1 MKLGLKVLGACAC
14 ALINVQSGSAAA
26 LAHDDLTAA
35 GAGAANAIVAGA
47 DDISAAVYNPAGL
60 AWQEG
65 VQAMVGSQSN
75 SRGISADTAGSG
87 DGNMRDLSVLAISWL
102 PEGGDWGVSGAIA
115 TPYITQ
121 TNWNN
126 QFTQAIGR
134 TDIQFQRYSLDTF
147 YRVNNTLGIAAGFDI
162 YDTGISLASNASS
175 FAASG
180 WSNVGGHIAT
190 RWQFM
195 PFWMLGVTYRQGT
208 DVSVSN
214 TVGDVFA
221 MTLPDELSVAV
232 AHDLFDD
239 EIRLELAV
247 KRSTWSSLQNLT
259 VENNGTILQS
269 LPTKLKDTTDASLGM
284 TWFWRERTQLR
295 FGYSYLQG
303 ANDLAAYQPA
313 IADLTGHKFTAGFG
327 GKMSGMHLDVSASY
341 ALYPQT
347 TVTGVNAGSY
357 KDSLLTWMFTL
368 SKHF

>member
-1 MKLGLKVLGACAC
+1 MKLGLKVLGVCAC
-14 ALINVQSGSAAA
+14 VLMNMQSVSAAA
-26 LAHDDLTAA
+26 LAHDDLTAV

-47 DDISAAVYNPAGL
+47 DDISAALYNPAGL

-65 VQAMVGSQSN
+65 VQALVGSQSN
-75 SRGISADTAGSG
+75 SRGISGGAAGSG
-87 DGNMRDLSVLAISWL
+87 DGNMRDLGAFAISWL
-102 PEGGDWGVSGAIA
+102 PEGGSWGVSGSIA
-115 TPYITQ
+115 TPYIAQ

-147 YRVNNTLGIAAGFDI
+147 YRVNNTLGIAAGLDI

-214 TVGDVFA
+214 GVGDTFA
-221 MTLPDELSVAV
+221 MTLPDELSIAV
-232 AHDLFDD
+232 AHDLLDD
-239 EIRLELAV
+239 EIRIELAV
-247 KRSTWSSLQNLT
+247 KRSTWSSLQDLT
-259 VENNGTILQS
+259 VENNGIILQS
-269 LPTKLKDTTDASLGM
+269 LPTNLKDTTDTSLGL

-327 GKMSGMHLDVSASY
+327 GKTSGMHLDVSASY
-341 ALYPQT
+341 AIYPKT
-347 TVTGVNAGSY
+347 TVTGVNADSY

-368 SKHF
+368 SKKF